1 MNSILYVSPLLKG
14 WDVLR
19 RTAEFRAQESIRGM
33 TQRILDEGKNIG
45 MNESHI
51 EVTIGRKLTEKEKE
65 TLKLVNNQE
74 KLMKTVM
81 RLIFEAKGR
90 GFSEGYRVRWEN
102 HPV

>member
-1 MNSILYVSPLLKG
+1 MNRILYISPLLEG
-14 WDVLR
+14 WEVLR
-19 RTAEFRAQESIRGM
+19 KTAEFRAKESIR
-33 TQRILDEGKNIG
+33 EK
-45 MNESHI
+45 NESHI
-51 EVTIGRKLTEKEKE
+51 EVTIGRKLTEGEKE
-65 TLKLVNNQE
+65 ILKLVDDQE